1 MLVINLVDEVI
12 KAILKQQEQQES
24 LLRIENTF

>member
-12 KAILKQQEQQES
+12 KATLKQQEQQEP

>member
-12 KAILKQQEQQES
+12 KAILKQQEQQEP